1 MSLQELLAEHR
12 ALKSD
17 FAVLSQRLEANEAKL
32 QKLMGGGGGGGG
44 GYPQVAPTYS
54 PPPAYSSKPQFSPTY
69 AAAPQMASARSA
81 AKVSGIGIKKQQFEN
96 NLSQTAATSQEAWE
110 EPLQAKISPSEIDR
124 CEEHLKQAFMKH
136 PKLSKKATTNPL
148 EALNQLLQQLD
159 TNHSGKLDQSEFSE
173 ICRQLGFDA
182 SAQALTGLFHRYDI
196 DRSGRL
202 TKDEFGKLLFKE
214 GGAETKAKTCI
225 AKMREVLSLRAGGFP
240 TMKAMGVQFRIID
253 RDRSGKL
260 SKEEFNIALD
270 CLFKAYKV
278 SFSVTEKNSLYSM
291 FDRDGGGVDYN
302 EYVRSVRGD
311 MNDFR
316 LGWVDRAF
324 DIMDKDGSGVITMD
338 DVASAYDVSQNP
350 AVQSGKSSPTEAF
363 TVFMNNFDISRD
375 GQVTRDEFHESYQWV
390 SASIDNDDYFELMMR
405 NAWHISGGEGWCQ
418 NTSNLR
424 VLVIH
429 FDDSQEVVEI
439 VDDLGLNK
447 NDYQAVMKKL
457 AAQGV
462 KNVKAFKLA
471 S

>member
-1 MSLQELLAEHR
+1 M
-12 ALKSD
+12 
-17 FAVLSQRLEANEAKL
+17 
-32 QKLMGGGGGGGG
+32 
-44 GYPQVAPTYS
+44 
-54 PPPAYSSKPQFSPTY
+54 
-69 AAAPQMASARSA
+69 
-81 AKVSGIGIKKQQFEN
+81 
-96 NLSQTAATSQEAWE
+96 
-110 EPLQAKISPSEIDR
+110 
-124 CEEHLKQAFMKH
+124 
-136 PKLSKKATTNPL
+136 
-148 EALNQLLQQLD
+148 LQQLD

-350 AVQSGKSSPTEAF
+350 AVQSGKNSPTEAF

-471 S
+471 A